1 MAYVTKWRMN
11 VAGRLLDETR
21 QGIGEIAA
29 DVGYDNVAAFARG
42 FKRHLGVP
50 PGAWRTR
57 QHH

>member
-1 MAYVTKWRMN
+1 MN
-11 VAGRLLDETR
+11 VAERLLDETR

-57 QHH
+57 QH